1 MSDLNMGARPLIN
14 FALLDAELRA
24 ALPGK
29 LDGISQDKH
38 AGLTVHVVEGE
49 DAAALRPQIAAVI
62 AVHNPTK
69 RTPEQDRAARR
80 VAALGDVNNAD
91 FVALWHAIDN
101 ASSLAAVKPLMK
113 AMLLLQ
119 FRVALAS
126 GLTDADEPGA

>member
-1 MSDLNMGARPLIN
+1 MAELEFGPRPGLNFP
-14 FALLDAELRA
+14 LLDAELRA

-29 LDGISQDKH
+29 LDGISWDK
-38 AGLTVHVVEGE
+38 ADRLTVVVTEGE
-49 DAAALRPQIAAVI
+49 EAQSLRSVIAAVI

-80 VAALGDVNNAD
+80 AAALGDVNNAD
-91 FVALWHAIDN
+91 FVALWNAIDN
-101 ASSLAAVKPLMK
+101 AASLAAVKPLMK

-119 FRVALAS
+119 FRVALAA

>member
-1 MSDLNMGARPLIN
+1 MAELEFGPRPGLN

-29 LDGISQDKH
+29 LDGISWDKTDR
-38 AGLTVHVVEGE
+38 LTVVVTEGE

-69 RTPEQDRAARR
+69 RTPEQDQAARR
-80 VAALGDVNNAD
+80 AAALGDVKSAD
-91 FVALWHAIDN
+91 FVALWNAIDN
-101 ASSLAAVKPLMK
+101 AASLAAVKPLMK

-119 FRVALAS
+119 CRVALAA